1 MEKITKYVAFD
12 GTEFDYKEDCAEYE
26 FLESAKEY
34 ADSFSLYDMARKPLK
49 VSYNEETLSN
59 TIFII
64 IKEARAVPFL
74 DNWMIDNCFDENIGR
89 VANRLDIENC
99 IGLWIWD
106 SEEDTWKH
114 WETEIAKMREL
125 GEYFQRFE
133 E

>member
-12 GTEFDYKEDCAEYE
+12 GTEFDYEEDCAEYE

-34 ADSFSLYDMARKPLK
+34 ANSFSLYDIARKPLEI
-49 VSYNEETLSN
+49 SYNEEALNKTG
-59 TIFII
+59 FII
-64 IKEARAVPFL
+64 IKEVKAIPFL
-74 DNWMIDNCFDENIGR
+74 DNWMIDNCCYDTIGKSADR
-89 VANRLDIENC
+89 EDIENC
-99 IGLWIWD
+99 VGLWMWD
-106 SEEDTWKH
+106 EKEGTWKH

>member
-1 MEKITKYVAFD
+1 MEKIITYVAFD
-12 GTEFDYKEDCAEYE
+12 GTQFDDEDECVEYE

-34 ADSFSLYDMARKPLK
+34 PDGFAL
-49 VSYNEETLSN
+49 YNEAREPIKISFNEDALNETK
-59 TIFII
+59 FVI

-74 DNWMIDNCFDENIGR
+74 DNWMIDNYFDETIGR
-89 VANRLDIENC
+89 VVNRLNIENC

-106 SEEDTWKH
+106 SEEYTWKH
-114 WETEIAKMREL
+114 WETEMSKMREL